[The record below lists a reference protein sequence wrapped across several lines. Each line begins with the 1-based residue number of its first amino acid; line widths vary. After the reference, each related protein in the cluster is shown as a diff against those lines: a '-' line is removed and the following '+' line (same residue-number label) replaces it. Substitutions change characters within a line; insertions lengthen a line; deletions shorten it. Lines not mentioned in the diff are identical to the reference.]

1 MPYPP
6 RPRRPFVRPLPAR
19 AARGLLASLLFGALF
34 LAPLAL
40 GEDEP
45 PAPAK
50 KRTYGT
56 RAGSGVGRE
65 GMWPAPTAEDWAKP
79 CLLTF
84 QRTWADAVAVSKATG
99 KPILCCI
106 NMDGEIASE
115 HYAGKRYRDP
125 VIAELYKPYVCV
137 IASVYRHTPRDH
149 DDEGRRILCP
159 RFGSVTCG
167 EHIAIE
173 PILFKKFLDGRR
185 IAPRHI
191 MVGLDGKEIYD
202 VYYVNDTAGVFDAIR
217 DGPDKVPPPKTD
229 LVRGDRPIL
238 DRVGSR
244 DVRDRAAVEQAYL
257 AGNKAL
263 RAKLLAKAAEHAD
276 AAPLDLLRLGVRGL
290 DVDMAKLARAA
301 LMKTTDA
308 AATPL
313 ISDALQAPMEGSE
326 RDALIAALKRL
337 GQGSSLAR
345 WLAGVHAG
353 LSGGKGA
360 VDPRAW
366 AEAFGKGTYP
376 APRAREGGLDA
387 QAEDEARAA
396 YEHPDAPEPRLA
408 FAASTLEL
416 ALETRRT
423 YATNPNL
430 GARIARH
437 LYADARRAGLEAE
450 KLGAKGWRVNAV
462 IGLAAYYGGDR
473 PEGYAR
479 AAAAMKDLPPG
490 DASWFSY
497 AIVTVYAESRWKA
510 IKKKVKANEPWQP
523 QWLTDLH
530 AAYAVLQ
537 QHPLGTDDQVV
548 WHYEFLTWL
557 GAHRKAGAV
566 LRTGLGRFKTS
577 VALHERL
584 RARLLRRVGP
594 AGLEAA
600 YVKMRKDRPADTD
613 ALLPSAAAA
622 SVEAAQ
628 QYRRANRLRE
638 ALAAY
643 GRAIERYEQALA
655 AGRLTKEA
663 ADAALALALAGRA
676 RTAYQLDDDA
686 YALRDILASLTRSPD
701 TAGTRDGMGVNPGE
715 TAQMLHARL
724 VKRESEAD
732 AARLQAALEKID
744 PELLRPDRP

>member
-1 MPYPP
+1 VLHP
-6 RPRRPFVRPLPAR
+6 RPFRPRLLSRFLPH
-19 AARGLLASLLFGALF
+19 LVASLVLGATF

-40 GEDEP
+40 GEDEV
-45 PAPAK
+45 PAPK

-56 RAGSGVGRE
+56 RQGPGVGRE

-84 QRTWADAVAVSKATG
+84 QRTWADAVAVSKASG

-125 VIAELYKPYVCV
+125 VIAAIYKPYVCV

-149 DDEGRRILCP
+149 DDEGHRILCP

-191 MVGLDGKEIYD
+191 CVGLDGKEIYD

-238 DRVGSR
+238 DRVASR
-244 DVRDRAAVEQAYL
+244 DVHDRAAVEKAYVE
-257 AGNKAL
+257 GDKAL
-263 RAKLLAKAAEHAD
+263 RAKLLAKAAEHSE

-301 LMKTTDA
+301 LAKTADA

-326 RDALIAALKRL
+326 RDALIATLKRL
-337 GQGSSLAR
+337 GEGSSLAR

-360 VDPRAW
+360 VDPSAW

-376 APRAREGGLDA
+376 APRAREGSLGA
-387 QAEDEARAA
+387 AAEDEARAA
-396 YEHPDAPEPRLA
+396 YEQPDAPEPRLA
-408 FAASTLEL
+408 FAESTLKL

-437 LYADARRAGLEAE
+437 LYADAHRAGLEAE
-450 KLGAKGWRVNAV
+450 KLGAKGWRVATA
-462 IGLAAYYGGDR
+462 IGLAAYYGGNR
-473 PEGYAR
+473 QEGYTR
-479 AAAAMKDLPPG
+479 AAEAMKSLPPG
-490 DASWFSY
+490 EASWSSY

-510 IKKKVKANEPWQP
+510 IQRKVRANEPWP
-523 QWLTDLH
+523 PAWLTDLH

-557 GAHRKAGAV
+557 GAERKAGVV
-566 LRTGLGRFKTS
+566 LRSGLGRFKTS
-577 VALHERL
+577 AALHGRL
-584 RARLLRRVGP
+584 RARVLRWRGP
-594 AGLEAA
+594 AGLEATYA
-600 YVKMRKDRPADTD
+600 KMQQEHPAD
-613 ALLPSAAAA
+613 AAALQPFAARA
-622 SVEAAQ
+622 SDAAAQ
-628 QYRRANRLRE
+628 QYRRRKRWAD
-638 ALAAY
+638 AQAAY
-643 GRAIERYEQALA
+643 GRAIAAYEKALA
-655 AGRLTKEA
+655 SGHLTKEA
-663 ADAALALALAGRA
+663 ADGAIALALAGRA
-676 RTAYQLDDDA
+676 RVAYQRDDDA
-686 YALRDILASLTRSPD
+686 GALRDVLAALARSPD

-715 TAQMLHARL
+715 TAQMLRARL
-724 VKRESEAD
+724 VERKKEAD
-732 AARLQAALEKID
+732 AARVQAALDKID
-744 PELLRPDRP
+744 PELLLPDRP